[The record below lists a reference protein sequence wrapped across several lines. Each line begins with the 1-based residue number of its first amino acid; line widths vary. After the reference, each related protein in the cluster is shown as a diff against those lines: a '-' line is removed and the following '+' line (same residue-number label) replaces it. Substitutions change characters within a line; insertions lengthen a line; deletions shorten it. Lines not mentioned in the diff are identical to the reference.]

1 MFIRQ
6 VVLRDKRVCFL
17 MFTSCSYTCWS
28 IEPAFYALGMSS
40 SSMSSIL
47 HRCFFTALSFFSVSF
62 SRSKYCIQ
70 VSPKV
75 TKFRLNWIRSKYAS
89 ASYDTVQ
96 DAHFNRDI
104 SNVFGPTVQFVS
116 SNSGC
121 HVKSL
126 GSTIKDHQNLWALI
140 LSLQVYPVW
149 CTVTFVGLLWADT
162 STSISNKIMV
172 FGCIRRDKPTIL
184 IDVFSSNNSNRIV
197 LEC

>member
-1 MFIRQ
+1 MFHRVISCKLLGLKRLKTSVFIRQ
-6 VVLRDKRVCFL
+6 VVLRDKWVCFI
-17 MFTSCSYTCWS
+17 MPTSCSYTCWS
-28 IEPAFYALGMSS
+28 IEPDFYALGMSS

-47 HRCFFTALSFFSVSF
+47 HRCFFTALSLFPVSF

-70 VSPKV
+70 VSQV

-96 DAHFNRDI
+96 DAHFYRDI
-104 SNVFGPTVQFVS
+104 SNVLGPTVQFVS

-140 LSLQVYPVW
+140 LQYHYKFTLFDALW
-149 CTVTFVGLLWADT
+149 LL
-162 STSISNKIMV
+162 
-172 FGCIRRDKPTIL
+172 
-184 IDVFSSNNSNRIV
+184 
-197 LEC
+197 